1 MPFTTKRQPVI
12 LTAEETHRLKA
23 LRDCRSAEQ
32 RHTLHAA
39 ILLDLAAGMGDTA
52 VAVSSRV
59 NRHTVALCAR
69 KFLQFGL
76 DAALG
81 DLPRPGRAR
90 KITGDAIA
98 WVLHCACMKPKDV
111 GYPHEL
117 WTCTL
122 LQTHVRRHCVEA
134 GYPCLSTLSRSR
146 LHKILKQGEVRPH
159 KIRYYVERRDPE
171 FESKMAEVLHVCK
184 EVEIVNAELLS
195 GALKEPSVV
204 TISHDEKPGIQAIAV
219 TAPDLPPAPNRHRSH
234 LRDYE
239 YIRLG
244 TVSLLAGLDLHS
256 GRVTEIVSEHHA
268 SAGFIQF
275 LTKLDQT
282 YPRPNPY
289 PAPARQSLRPYL
301 KGDQSL
307 AGASPQ
313 PIPVRLYAQTWVLA
327 EHRGNHVQQNGSQH
341 AARYP
346 RRHQTGTH
354 RPHPP
359 LLRPNQHG
367 PSDLPLE
374 VQNGGDFDRLVK
386 FGCPPLFND

>member
-204 TISHDEKPGIQAIAV
+204 TISYDEKPGIQAIAV

-282 YPRPNPY
+282 YPAPTRIRLLLDNHSAHISQETKAWLALHPNRFQFVFTPKHGY
-289 PAPARQSLRPYL
+289 WLNIVETMLR
-301 KGDQSL
+301 
-307 AGASPQ
+307 
-313 PIPVRLYAQTWVLA
+313 IPTIANA
-327 EHRGNHVQQNGSQH
+327 IPG
-341 AARYP
+341 
-346 RRHQTGTH
+346 
-354 RPHPP
+354 
-359 LLRPNQHG
+359 
-367 PSDLPLE
+367 
-374 VQNGGDFDRLVK
+374 
-386 FGCPPLFND
+386 